1 MAANRMPPKR
11 ISKKKAES
19 EVERFYAKFES
30 LCEFAKDDSREWAEI
45 MDRYEAY
52 LASLVYVG
60 DPVMTQIMS
69 HPGYLELVEN
79 FESMISSHPGV
90 DPARI
95 YKASWSIYT
104 NIERS
109 AFSARRY
116 LSRPDRIVVIRNLN
130 NHPMFSFWMDLLSP
144 EFEAVIKDSISYSAD
159 KTFRRSIFIITTNPE
174 NSWERLDE
182 EVMPFLAS
190 HGVNPEKWWVTHPRY
205 FKEYFEPIIQQG
217 DYLAVASLA
226 MRVHAVAGLRP
237 DDRIPHLMDG
247 LLGILPP

>member
-1 MAANRMPPKR
+1 MPTKWVP
-11 ISKKKAES
+11 KKKYES
-19 EVERFYAKFES
+19 EEERFYVDFKS
-30 LCEFAKDDSREWAEI
+30 LYEFAKDDSREWSEI
-45 MDRYEAY
+45 MDRYETY

-60 DPVMTQIMS
+60 DPVMTKIMS
-69 HPGYLELVEN
+69 HPGYLELVES

-104 NIERS
+104 NIERP

-130 NHPMFSFWMDLLSP
+130 NHPMFSIWMDLLSP

-159 KTFRRSIFIITTNPE
+159 KTFRRSIFVITKKSGNL
-174 NSWERLDE
+174 WDMLDE
-182 EVMPFLAS
+182 EVIPFLRS
-190 HGVNPEKWWVTHPRY
+190 HGVNPEKWWVTHHRY

-217 DYLAVASLA
+217 NYLAVASLA
-226 MRVHAVAGLRP
+226 RRVHAVAGLSP
-237 DDRIPHLMDG
+237 EDRIPHLMDG